1 MKDKNLLWTN
11 TGLVKEV
18 WRGPIFSIDRV
29 HRQSPDGSEH
39 PMVVCKAPD
48 WVTVIPEILPYSGDS
63 SGRRGTEEE
72 KKGGRRGTEASFL
85 MVRQFRHGSAA
96 LSCEFPA
103 GVVDPG
109 ETSLDAAVRELRE
122 ETGFTADEMIEI
134 GSINPNPAFMDNIS
148 TTYLAR
154 GLKRT
159 HDLELDDNEYLE
171 WQEESFSHIM
181 QNMGQG
187 EYNSAIMVQCWYWY
201 LKYTHRI

>member
-1 MKDKNLLWTN
+1 MKDSKLLWKD
-11 TGLVKEV
+11 TGMVKEV
-18 WRGPIFSIDRV
+18 WKGPIFSIDRIQ
-29 HRQSPDGSEH
+29 RQSPDGSEH

-48 WVTVIPEILPYSGDS
+48 WVTIIPEIRSGDS
-63 SGRRGTEEE
+63 GSKGIRGTEDEE
-72 KKGGRRGTEASFL
+72 GTEVSFL

-109 ETSLDAAVRELRE
+109 ESSLDAAVRELRE

-134 GSINPNPAFMDNIS
+134 GTINPNPAFMDNVS

-154 GLKRT
+154 GLKKT
-159 HDLELDDNEYLE
+159 HNLDLDENEFLD
-171 WQEESFSHIM
+171 WQEESFSQIM
-181 QNMGQG
+181 DNMGQG

-201 LKYTHRI
+201 LKYTNLI